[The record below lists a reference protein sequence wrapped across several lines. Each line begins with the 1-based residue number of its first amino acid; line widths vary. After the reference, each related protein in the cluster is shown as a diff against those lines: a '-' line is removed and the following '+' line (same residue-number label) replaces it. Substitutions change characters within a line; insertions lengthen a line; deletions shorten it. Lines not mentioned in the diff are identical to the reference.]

1 MGKFGP
7 ACTKAGACAGDC
19 NTCESNAD
27 SCETNVRAALGADAT
42 VLKAASKLVK
52 GEIKCYT
59 KAAAKSLAVD
69 TGVCIPKAQGKFAAT
84 RRSG

>member
-1 MGKFGP
+1 M
-7 ACTKAGACAGDC
+7 
-19 NTCESNAD
+19 
-27 SCETNVRAALGADAT
+27 RAALGVDAT